1 MGKADRKPL
10 RKQDYGLHQWPSLR
24 SQGNMAWYLRGCG
37 CGSPRS
43 LKCQRNSF
51 EPVQE
56 MTINKQA
63 ETAVGVGKNK
73 KGPMI
78 PREMIMH
85 LTYFPRWGKPPSF
98 QGKQSE
104 ETFSDLGWVRN
115 RIFNLT
121 GKILLHRILIQ
132 PQRKTSSFKSLHS
145 KGWQI
150 KIIVVK
156 S

>member
-1 MGKADRKPL
+1 
-10 RKQDYGLHQWPSLR
+10 
-24 SQGNMAWYLRGCG
+24 MAWYLRGCG

-85 LTYFPRWGKPPSF
+85 LTYFPR
-98 QGKQSE
+98 
-104 ETFSDLGWVRN
+104 
-115 RIFNLT
+115 
-121 GKILLHRILIQ
+121 
-132 PQRKTSSFKSLHS
+132 
-145 KGWQI
+145 
-150 KIIVVK
+150 
-156 S
+156 